1 MLLRVYHVYNLYQLK
16 LLTSYLSLDS
26 SLIVRNESAITQVSV
41 CVCVCVCVWCLWI
54 LSRIN
59 VPKVWRVSRSV
70 SVGFRAQGS
79 RSRV

>member
-41 CVCVCVCVWCLWI
+41 CVCVCVCVCGVCGSSHVST
-54 LSRIN
+54 SR
-59 VPKVWRVSRSV
+59 KCG
-70 SVGFRAQGS
+70 GFLDL
-79 RSRV
+79 